1 MSDRD
6 VLSNLLSSS
15 HDFRISQLDSQE
27 DRFTNSVAM
36 DQDDVIKTMQQQEI
50 KRNRDRI
57 TEIIAFLEKSSNEIE
72 QAEDNSY

>member
-1 MSDRD
+1 
-6 VLSNLLSSS
+6 
-15 HDFRISQLDSQE
+15 
-27 DRFTNSVAM
+27 M

>member
-72 QAEDNSY
+72 QAEDNAY

>member
-36 DQDDVIKTMQQQEI
+36 DQDDVIKTMQQLEI

-72 QAEDNSY
+72 QAEDNAY